1 MKLPPALAQTLPGN
15 APDPGAAARAT
26 SQAWLRA
33 EVADVAGGLIHR
45 GDGSLVAVLAVE
57 PANIALLSDRE
68 RAQRITALHE
78 ALQGIRDAYQMLALP
93 RPIDL
98 DAYLRDLEAI
108 LAGADPK
115 RRRLLGE
122 YTRYVRRVTGSGE
135 AMERRFYLLLPLPPA
150 DARRRGAAPDLLQ
163 RAAEVAAALGAA
175 DLRASVLDDRGLID
189 LLHTFLHPSTAA
201 FERGEPPV
209 ITTRYVP
216 SGEASAHADAP

>member
-1 MKLPPALAQTLPGN
+1 MKLPPALANTLSGN
-15 APDPGAAARAT
+15 APDLGAATLVT

-45 GDGSLVAVLAVE
+45 GDGSLVAVLTVE

-78 ALQGIRDAYQMLALP
+78 ALQGIRDAYQILALP

-98 DAYLRDLEAI
+98 DAYLRDLDAL

-115 RRRLLGE
+115 RRSLLGE
-122 YTRYVRRVTGSGE
+122 YTRYVRRVTASGD
-135 AMERRFYLLLPLPPA
+135 AMERRFYLLLPMPPA
-150 DARRRGAAPDLLQ
+150 DARRKGAVADLLQ
-163 RAAEVAAALGAA
+163 RAAEVSAALGRA

-201 FERGEPPV
+201 FERGELPT
-209 ITTRYVP
+209 ITTRYIP
-216 SGEASAHADAP
+216 LGEASGHAAAP